1 VLIDGRRV
9 KIDPG
14 ISVDSR
20 IRAIAEGQRGRAG
33 REQLLAAGIKPG
45 AITRRLGNG
54 HLERVHRGVYGL
66 PRTWDVPLA
75 AETAALLACGE
86 GAVLSHHSAATLW
99 GLRPGTARPVHV
111 TVDGKRGC
119 PLPTGV
125 KVHRSRTIVSADIR
139 IQDGLPVTS
148 PARTLL
154 DVSATVTDRDVERL
168 LDEGLF
174 ALRILTLSQ
183 VRDVLARAGQHS
195 GRGRLARVAAN
206 HTRSTRT
213 ESPPEEALLSWI
225 RAAGLPEPE
234 LQTHMLGYRLDLFWP
249 ELKLAVEVDAY
260 GTHGSPA
267 RFEADRR
274 RDARLLTEKAI
285 AVLRL
290 TRSTIEQR
298 PLEAI
303 GLVARAIGQREAGNR
318 T

>member
-1 VLIDGRRV
+1 
-9 KIDPG
+9 
-14 ISVDSR
+14 
-20 IRAIAEGQRGRAG
+20 
-33 REQLLAAGIKPG
+33 
-45 AITRRLGNG
+45 
-54 HLERVHRGVYGL
+54 
-66 PRTWDVPLA
+66 
-75 AETAALLACGE
+75 
-86 GAVLSHHSAATLW
+86 
-99 GLRPGTARPVHV
+99 
-111 TVDGKRGC
+111 
-119 PLPTGV
+119 
-125 KVHRSRTIVSADIR
+125 
-139 IQDGLPVTS
+139 
-148 PARTLL
+148 
-154 DVSATVTDRDVERL
+154 VTDRDVERL